1 MREHNMTKETSV
13 ISCPKC
19 GAEINVSEILYQQ
32 VEEQIRGDFETRNA
46 NRQREYD
53 KKIREIEDEKAAIAK
68 QRETMQHE
76 VDSAVQLK
84 LKSERTQIEKKLR
97 AEIEDEKSEQVKTLE
112 HELQQKSEQVRELNK
127 TKADVARLQREKT
140 ELKEQIE
147 AEAEKKFSDLLAQ
160 EREKIKITEKEKNQ
174 TEMQKREK
182 LIDDLNKRLEDAQ
195 TKLEQGSNKLA
206 GEVKEIE
213 LREFLKSAFPI
224 DEIKDVPSGVTGADI
239 IQIVRN
245 NLGQPSGTILYE
257 RKQTLKFD
265 DKWILKLKEDGR
277 TSKSDICV
285 IVTKAMPKGN
295 EDTHF
300 REGVW
305 ICTFNDVK
313 IITAL
318 LRDGLIKQYSA
329 LASQS
334 DKGTKMEMLYN
345 YLISNDFENH
355 ILGILEAFRSM
366 DRSLEKEREDAI
378 RKFAER
384 EAHIFKAKQSVLN
397 FKGRI
402 EGIASDSLNQKLKML
417 EDSTLRKPL
426 TDNKNS

>member
-417 EDSTLRKPL
+417 EDSTIRKNL
-426 TDNKNS
+426 D

>member
-19 GAEINVSEILYQQ
+19 GVEINVSEILYQQ
-32 VEEQIRGDFETRNA
+32 VEEQIRNDFETKNA
-46 NRQREYD
+46 DRQREYD

-84 LKSERTQIEKKLR
+84 LRSERAQIEKKLR
-97 AEIEDEKSEQVKTLE
+97 TEIEDEKSEQLKTME
-112 HELQQKSEQVRELNK
+112 NELKQKSEQLRDLNK
-127 TKADVARLQREKT
+127 TKAEIAKLQREKT

-147 AEAEKKFSDLLAQ
+147 AETEKKFNDMLAQ
-160 EREKIKITEKEKNQ
+160 EREKIKNTEKEKIQ
-174 TEMQKREK
+174 TELQKREK

-213 LREFLKSAFPI
+213 LREFLKSAFPV

-265 DKWILKLKEDGR
+265 DKWIPKLKEDGR

-285 IVTKAMPKGN
+285 IVTKAMPKDN

-300 REGVW
+300 RDGVW
-305 ICTFNDVK
+305 ICTFTDLK

-366 DRSLEKEREDAI
+366 DKSLEKEREDAI

-417 EDSTLRKPL
+417 EDSTIRKNL
-426 TDNKNS
+426 D

>member
-84 LKSERTQIEKKLR
+84 LRSERTQIEKKLR

-147 AEAEKKFSDLLAQ
+147 AEAEKKFSDMLAQ

-402 EGIASDSLNQKLKML
+402 EGIASDSLSQKLKML

>member
-53 KKIREIEDEKAAIAK
+53 KNIREIEDEKAAIAK

-84 LKSERTQIEKKLR
+84 LRSERTQIEKKLR

-147 AEAEKKFSDLLAQ
+147 AESEKKFSDLLAQ

-366 DRSLEKEREDAI
+366 DRSLEKEKEDAI
-378 RKFAER
+378 RRFAER

-417 EDSTLRKPL
+417 EDSTLRNPL